1 MLVQRLFYGALLIAG
16 LVLIFWGDYVFA
28 SASVDPNNPADL
40 RCGSIIP
47 LAVLLLAVFGTLESL
62 NLARAAGYMPMG
74 KVVLIGVVVLNVIP
88 WLVPAVVP
96 DARQGAF
103 GWELII
109 FMLAT
114 MVVGV
119 MQVVRHRTERGIGD
133 ISVSIMILAYMGI
146 LLSMVTALRASLPGT
161 VGTLAVLQFV
171 AVVKCTDIGAYFT
184 GRAIGKTKLI
194 PAISPGKTVEGLA
207 GGLVLAIVV
216 SVVLARTLPWHA
228 TATGGP
234 AISSFQAVLFGALI
248 AMIGQLGDLVESVFK
263 RDATSKDSGN
273 VIPAFGGILDL
284 LDSPAFAAPIAYLFL
299 SFWLGGN

>member
-1 MLVQRLFYGALLIAG
+1 MLVQRLFYGSLLIAG

-28 SASVDPNNPADL
+28 NVPIDPNETADL

-47 LAVLLLAVFGTLESL
+47 LVVLLLAVFGTLEML
-62 NLARAAGYMPMG
+62 TLARAAGYAPMG
-74 KVVLIGVVVLNVIP
+74 KVVLIGVVLLNVIP

-103 GWELII
+103 GWELIV

-114 MVVGV
+114 LAVGV

-161 VGTLAVLQFV
+161 AGTLAVLQFI
-171 AVVKCTDIGAYFT
+171 AVVKCSDIGAYFT

-194 PAISPGKTVEGLA
+194 PAISPGKTVEGFA
-207 GGLVLAIVV
+207 GGFVLAIVV
-216 SVVLARTLPWHA
+216 SLVLDRILPWP
-228 TATGGP
+228 TPVSGES
-234 AISSFQAVLFGALI
+234 AISPFKAVLFGAVI
-248 AMIGQLGDLVESVFK
+248 AMVGLLGDLVESVFK
-263 RDATSKDSGN
+263 RDAASKDSGN

-284 LDSPAFAAPIAYLFL
+284 LDSPAFAAPVAYLLL

>member
-16 LVLIFWGDYVFA
+16 LVLIFWGDYGFA
-28 SASVDPNNPADL
+28 NAPSNPNEAADL

-47 LAVLLLAVFGTLESL
+47 LVVLLLAVFGTLETLS
-62 NLARAAGYMPMG
+62 LARAAGYMPMG
-74 KVVLIGVVVLNVIP
+74 KIVLIGVVVLNVIP

-103 GWELII
+103 GWELIV

-114 MVVGV
+114 MAVGV

-161 VGTLAVLQFV
+161 VGTLAVLYFI
-171 AVVKCTDIGAYFT
+171 AVVKCTDIGAYFA

-207 GGLVLAIVV
+207 GGFVLAIVV
-216 SVVLARTLPWHA
+216 SLVLARVLPWPTPA
-228 TATGGP
+228 AGGS
-234 AISSFQAVLFGALI
+234 AISPFQAVLFGAVI

-284 LDSPAFAAPIAYLFL
+284 LDSPAFAAPVAYLLL

>member
-28 SASVDPNNPADL
+28 TVPIDPHETADL

-47 LAVLLLAVFGTLESL
+47 LVVLLLAVFGTLESL
-62 NLARAAGYMPMG
+62 DLARAAGYMPMG

-88 WLVPAVVP
+88 GLVPAVVP

-103 GWELII
+103 GWELIV

-114 MVVGV
+114 MAVGV
-119 MQVVRHRTERGIGD
+119 MQVIRHRTERGIGD

-161 VGTLAVLQFV
+161 VGTLAVLQFI

-184 GRAIGKTKLI
+184 GRALGKTKLI

-207 GGLVLAIVV
+207 GGFVLAIVV
-216 SVVLARTLPWHA
+216 SLVLARILPWPTPA
-228 TATGGP
+228 GGGS
-234 AISSFQAVLFGALI
+234 AISPFEAVLFGAVI
-248 AMIGQLGDLVESVFK
+248 AMVGLLGDLVESVFK

-284 LDSPAFAAPIAYLFL
+284 LDSPAFAAPVAYLLL
-299 SFWLGGN
+299 SFWLDGN

>member
-1 MLVQRLFYGALLIAG
+1 MLVQRLFYGSLLIAG

-28 SASVDPNNPADL
+28 SAPIGPNETADL

-47 LAVLLLAVFGTLESL
+47 LVVLLLAVFGTLETL

-74 KVVLIGVVVLNVIP
+74 KVVLIGVVALNVIP

-103 GWELII
+103 GWELIV

-114 MVVGV
+114 MAVGV
-119 MQVVRHRTERGIGD
+119 TQVVRHRTERGIGD

-161 VGTLAVLQFV
+161 VGTLAVLQFI
-171 AVVKCTDIGAYFT
+171 AVVKCADIGAYFT

-207 GGLVLAIVV
+207 GGFVLAIVV
-216 SVVLARTLPWHA
+216 SLVLARILPWP
-228 TATGGP
+228 TPVSGGS
-234 AISSFQAVLFGALI
+234 AISPFQAILFGAVI
-248 AMIGQLGDLVESVFK
+248 AMVGLLGDLVESVFK

-284 LDSPAFAAPIAYLFL
+284 LDSPAFAAPVAYLLL